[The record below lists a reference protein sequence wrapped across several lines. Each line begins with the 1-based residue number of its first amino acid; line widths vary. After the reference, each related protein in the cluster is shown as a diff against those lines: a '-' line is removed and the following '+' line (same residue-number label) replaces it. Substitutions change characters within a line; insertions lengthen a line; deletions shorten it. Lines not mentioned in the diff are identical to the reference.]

1 MLMPIS
7 VITIAYND
15 ADALS
20 ETLLSA
26 AAQDTGF
33 EQIVVDGG
41 STDSSTKILEDMDSL
56 IDHWVSEPDD
66 GIYDAMNKGV
76 AMASGD
82 YVIFM
87 NAGDCFYDHR
97 VIGKALQV
105 IGDQGPD
112 LFHGRAYARGEPAPY
127 QYNKHLW
134 QGMVCSHQSTF
145 ARRGLLDRFPFSTDL
160 KIAADYKFYVE
171 CAASGI
177 GLKTVDMDVARIDIS
192 GVSFAGFAE
201 RTEERM
207 RICRVHYP
215 EEKVFDYFRTL
226 LCKNGFDLPGW
237 APNMQAWL
245 DGTA

>member
-1 MLMPIS
+1 MPIS

-15 ADALS
+15 ADALTG
-20 ETLLSA
+20 TLLSA

-41 STDSSTKILEDMDSL
+41 SDDSSAKVLEDMDSL
-56 IDHWVSEPDD
+56 IDHWISEPDG

-97 VIGKALQV
+97 VIGKAVQV
-105 IGDQGPD
+105 IEDQSPD
-112 LFHGRAYARGEPAPY
+112 LFHGRVYARDGSEPY

-134 QGMVCSHQSTF
+134 QGMICSHQSTF
-145 ARRGLLDRFPFSTDL
+145 ARRQLLQSFPFATDFQ
-160 KIAADYKFYVE
+160 IVADYNFYAQ
-171 CAASGI
+171 CAAGGI
-177 GLKTVDMDVARIDIS
+177 TPRTVDIDVARIDTS
-192 GVSFAGFAE
+192 GVSFTSFAA

-207 RICRVHYP
+207 RVCRVYYP
-215 EEKVFDYFRTL
+215 EEKVFEYFRTL
-226 LCKNGFDLPGW
+226 LRKNGLDLPGW
-237 APNMQAWL
+237 AQNMQAWI